1 MRRLNCKLAAIMAL
15 SMIVKTDANYVA
27 AVAFGSLFNTFGNSF
42 AKYAINIYAA
52 EAAAA
57 T

>member
-1 MRRLNCKLAAIMAL
+1 MN
-15 SMIVKTDANYVA
+15 VKTLTNYSFA
-27 AVAFGSLFNTFGNSF
+27 ALNTFGNSF

-57 T
+57 AATT